1 MNIAIQQQL
10 YTVDDVWEL
19 AHQPDNVNHY
29 ELIEGDLFEMPPPGY
44 AHGRLAVK
52 IARYIDTYVEEH
64 KLGEVTVETGY
75 HPPDSR
81 HTLLSP
87 DVAFLSKAK
96 APHPSWGKYIPVM
109 PDLAIEILSPTD
121 TLQKARRKAALY
133 LRHGTQLVWIVLP
146 AEKGVDVCRAADGP
160 RLNIEFVG
168 QESSVSGEQVLPSF
182 ELKLERLFPT
192 EKANKSMRS
201 SQ

>member
-1 MNIAIQQQL
+1 MNIAIQQQM
-10 YTVDDVWEL
+10 YTVDDVWDL
-19 AHQPDNVNHY
+19 AHQAENENTY
-29 ELIEGDLFEMPPPGY
+29 FELIEGELFEMPPPGY
-44 AHGRLAVK
+44 AHGRLAVI
-52 IARYIDTYVEEH
+52 IANHILSFVQAQE
-64 KLGEVTVETGY
+64 LGEVTVESGY

-96 APHPSWGKYIPVM
+96 APHPFWGKYIPVM

-121 TLQKARRKAALY
+121 TLRQARRKAALY

-168 QESSVSGEQVLPSF
+168 QESSLSGEQVLPGF
-182 ELKLERLFPT
+182 ELKLELLFPIA
-192 EKANKSMRS
+192 KV

>member
-1 MNIAIQQQL
+1 MNIVIEQQL

-52 IARYIDTYVEEH
+52 IARYIDIYVEEH
-64 KLGEVTVETGY
+64 QLGEVTVETGY

-96 APHPSWGKYIPVM
+96 APHPSWVKYIPVM

-121 TLQKARRKAALY
+121 TLRQARRKAALY

-146 AEKGVDVCRAADGP
+146 DEKGVDVCRAADGP

-168 QESSVSGEQVLPSF
+168 QESSLSGEQVLPGF
-182 ELKLERLFPT
+182 ELELGLLFP
-192 EKANKSMRS
+192 AAKSETPQR
-201 SQ
+201 

>member
-1 MNIAIQQQL
+1 MVIEQQL
-10 YTVDDVWEL
+10 YTVDDVWEI

-29 ELIEGDLFEMPPPGY
+29 ELIEGELFEMPPPGY
-44 AHGRLAVK
+44 AHGRLAVLMV
-52 IARYIDTYVEEH
+52 RYIGNFVEAH
-64 KLGEVTVETGY
+64 GLGEVTVESGY
-75 HPPDSR
+75 HPPDDR

-96 APHPSWGKYIPVM
+96 APHPFWGKYIPVM

-121 TLQKARRKAALY
+121 TLQQVRRKAALY
-133 LRHGTQLVWIVLP
+133 LKHGTQLVWIVLP
-146 AEKGVDVCRAADGP
+146 TEKGVDVCRSVDGA

-168 QESSVSGEQVLPSF
+168 QEGRLSGEQVLPGF

-192 EKANKSMRS
+192 EKVN
-201 SQ
+201 Q

>member
-1 MNIAIQQQL
+1 MNIAIQQRL

-29 ELIEGDLFEMPPPGY
+29 ELIEGELFEMPPPGY
-44 AHGRLAVK
+44 AHGRLAVL
-52 IARYIDTYVEEH
+52 IAHYILSFTQVQE
-64 KLGEVTVETGY
+64 LGEVTVETGY

-96 APHPSWGKYIPVM
+96 APHPFWGKYIPVM

-121 TLQKARRKAALY
+121 TLRKARRKAALY

-146 AEKGVDVCRAADGP
+146 DEKGVDVCRSVDGP

-168 QESSVSGEQVLPSF
+168 QESSLSGEQVLPGF
-182 ELKLERLFPT
+182 ELELVHLFP
-192 EKANKSMRS
+192 ADKSET
-201 SQ
+201 SQR

>member
-1 MNIAIQQQL
+1 MVIKEQL

-29 ELIEGDLFEMPPPGY
+29 ELIEGELLTMSPPGGV
-44 AHGRLAVK
+44 HGSFAVE
-52 IARYIDTYVEEH
+52 ISYYIWAFVRERG
-64 KLGEVTVETGY
+64 LGKVTVETGY
-75 HPPDSR
+75 HPPEGR

-96 APHPSWGKYIPVM
+96 TPHPFPHTYIPIM
-109 PDLAIEILSPTD
+109 PDLAIEILSPND
-121 TLQKARRKAALY
+121 TLRQARRKAALY

-146 AEKGVDVCRAADGP
+146 AEKGVDVCRAVDGP
-160 RLNIEFVG
+160 GLNIEFVG
-168 QESSVSGEQVLPSF
+168 QESSLSGEQVLPGF
-182 ELKLERLFPT
+182 ELKLELLFPT
-192 EKANKSMRS
+192 EK

>member
-1 MNIAIQQQL
+1 MNIAIQQRL

-29 ELIEGDLFEMPPPGY
+29 ELIEGELFEMPPPGY
-44 AHGRLAVK
+44 EHGRLAVE
-52 IARYIDTYVEEH
+52 ISHYIWSFVKERD
-64 KLGEVTVETGY
+64 LGKVTVETGY

-121 TLQKARRKAALY
+121 TLRKARRKAALY

-168 QESSVSGEQVLPSF
+168 QESSLSGEQVLPGF
-182 ELKLERLFPT
+182 ELKLELLFP
-192 EKANKSMRS
+192 AAKSENPQR
-201 SQ
+201 

>member
-1 MNIAIQQQL
+1 MNIAIQQRL

-29 ELIEGDLFEMPPPGY
+29 ELIEGELFEMPPPGY
-44 AHGRLAVK
+44 AHGRLAVL
-52 IARYIDTYVEEH
+52 IAHYILSFVQAQE
-64 KLGEVTVETGY
+64 LGEVTVETGY
-75 HPPDSR
+75 HPPDGR

-96 APHPSWGKYIPVM
+96 APHPSWVKYIPVM

-121 TLQKARRKAALY
+121 TLRQARQKAALY

-168 QESSVSGEQVLPSF
+168 QESSLSGEQVLPGF
-182 ELKLERLFPT
+182 ELKLELLFPIA
-192 EKANKSMRS
+192 KV

>member
-29 ELIEGDLFEMPPPGY
+29 ELIEGELFEMPPPGY
-44 AHGRLAVK
+44 AHGRLAVL
-52 IARYIDTYVEEH
+52 IAHYILSFTQVQE
-64 KLGEVTVETGY
+64 LGEVTVETGY

-96 APHPSWGKYIPVM
+96 APHPFWGKYIPVM

-121 TLQKARRKAALY
+121 TLRKARRKAALY
-133 LRHGTQLVWIVLP
+133 LQHGTQLVWIVLP
-146 AEKGVDVCRAADGP
+146 AEKGVDVCRSVDGP

-168 QESSVSGEQVLPSF
+168 QESSLSGEQVLPGF
-182 ELKLERLFPT
+182 ELELELLFP
-192 EKANKSMRS
+192 AAKSETPQR
-201 SQ
+201 

>member
-1 MNIAIQQQL
+1 MVIQQQL
-10 YTVDDVWEL
+10 YTVNDVWEL
-19 AHQPDNVNHY
+19 AHQPGNANHY

-44 AHGRLAVK
+44 EHGRLAVE
-52 IARYIDTYVEEH
+52 ISYYIWSFVKEH
-64 KLGEVTVETGY
+64 GLGTVTVETGY
-75 HPPDSR
+75 HPPEGR

-87 DVAFLSKAK
+87 DVAFLSSAK
-96 APHPSWGKYIPVM
+96 MPRPLPEKYIPVM

-121 TLQKARRKAALY
+121 TLRQARRKAALY

-146 AEKGVDVCRAADGP
+146 AEKGVDVCRSVDGP
-160 RLNIEFVG
+160 RLNIEFIG
-168 QESSVSGEQVLPSF
+168 QESRLSGEQVLPGF

-192 EKANKSMRS
+192 EK

>member
-1 MNIAIQQQL
+1 MNIAIQQRL

-44 AHGRLAVK
+44 EHGRLAVE
-52 IARYIDTYVEEH
+52 ISHYIWSFVKERD
-64 KLGEVTVETGY
+64 LGTVTVVTGY

-96 APHPSWGKYIPVM
+96 APHPFWGKYIPVM

-121 TLQKARRKAALY
+121 TLRKARRKAALY

-146 AEKGVDVCRAADGP
+146 AEKGVDVCRSADGP

-168 QESSVSGEQVLPSF
+168 QESSLSGEQVLPGF
-182 ELKLERLFPT
+182 ELELELLFP
-192 EKANKSMRS
+192 ADKSET
-201 SQ
+201 SQR

>member
-10 YTVDDVWEL
+10 YTVDDVWDL

-29 ELIEGDLFEMPPPGY
+29 ELIEGELFEMPPPGY
-44 AHGRLAVK
+44 AHGRLAVL
-52 IARYIDTYVEEH
+52 IAHYILSFVQAQE
-64 KLGEVTVETGY
+64 LGEVTVESGY
-75 HPPDSR
+75 HPPDGR

-96 APHPSWGKYIPVM
+96 APHPFWGKYIPVM

-121 TLQKARRKAALY
+121 TLRQVRRKAALY
-133 LRHGTQLVWIVLP
+133 LQHGTQLVWIVLP
-146 AEKGVDVCRAADGP
+146 TEKGVDVCRSVDGA

-168 QESSVSGEQVLPSF
+168 QEGRLSGEKVLPGF
-182 ELKLERLFPT
+182 ELELERLFP
-192 EKANKSMRS
+192 AAAAKSET
-201 SQ
+201 SQS